1 MNHEYYVVLYGS
13 TVVVDCPFVRRTCD
27 TVAILHCKRIAILQR
42 DELHTPYAMISHQT
56 FPAMS
61 STKDDVVELLGP
73 SEPRQWTWV
82 FRALWS
88 SAPRD
93 DSKVG
98 QWQQGDR
105 GGVSATA
112 ANISSSSRIA
122 SPPCQLQLQ
131 IPDTILFERG
141 EPRKWV
147 GTSRKGIVVRKSFLP
162 PTSSENGNGFSN
174 HRAAASSEIRRRPLA
189 TRRFVSQQ
197 QSSSSKATLDD
208 VEVLQRLDTIRMA
221 FVAFVAQGSLPIEP
235 TTPVCVARYNDGS
248 TELLSNESLQKLG
261 GFYNWRVSLSGL
273 QAYVRPA
280 QTTTGAYD
288 RSSRISN
295 RENDR
300 KRKPKDHVTA
310 LCQPHESAPTS
321 EGSRRRTSSTPTSSS
336 DRAYSNGELTSNFPC
351 EKTPPDTGTTPMDY
365 APIATRQR
373 LSAFALDVVTTDIAW
388 VVETSY
394 AWPKEPRSHRLGK
407 KVTTA
412 LNGDTFVGGSGT
424 HGESSSSRKV
434 LLCGTGG
441 GERPPWPS
449 SRVQISRLEAE
460 FITDD
465 TGCAWFSYATRVM
478 VQTVT
483 KEPKVVG
490 SLERQGAKRKRLREE
505 AAVAA
510 SVAARELRALVAL
523 ACRRGLNAEEV
534 FCHFGVGV
542 CGRAG
547 KEEVVK
553 GMATLGISL
562 SMDGAAM
569 LVKLVIAARSGST
582 DGQSSTTVPSSVSQG
597 NLEQLLLEK
606 GVRTTTGD
614 ISTTIDSKASHVA
627 TKIPVQVVRKNNCPG
642 LMSTPLLQRH
652 HFTAD
657 DLWKF
662 ARTAPEE
669 TWSKAEVS
677 SEPNGYENDDNDD
690 GGGENLIRGRGS
702 ARKVGPDERGVSD
715 DNEKTTMEKSTKTK
729 RRRTSGDVTS
739 DRRGL
744 GWAESHSNSY
754 NASISTG
761 RGSAL
766 LAEKK
771 SSTTRRGRWRQKKK
785 QGSTSASL
793 YRDDHCDSAA
803 SKKQEAKQV
812 LSSSNVTP
820 ISMPVSIDGESFR
833 CASGLAENETVTTPP
848 RSTTCSDVPDRNVT
862 SAAGRGNDLHRGE
875 SGKLHNAGASSRTK
889 GSVQGAKVLRSTD
902 CDNPGVLASF
912 PCDNPLAEAAF
923 GKDRVFHVKRCV
935 QYGFAERIA
944 RFV

>member
-1 MNHEYYVVLYGS
+1 
-13 TVVVDCPFVRRTCD
+13 
-27 TVAILHCKRIAILQR
+27 
-42 DELHTPYAMISHQT
+42 
-56 FPAMS
+56 MS
-61 STKDDVVELLGP
+61 SSKDDVVELLGP
-73 SEPRQWTWV
+73 SESRQWTWV

-93 DSKVG
+93 GRKVG
-98 QWQQGDR
+98 QWQQSGRGD
-105 GGVSATA
+105 VSTTA
-112 ANISSSSRIA
+112 ASISSSSRIA

-147 GTSRKGIVVRKSFLP
+147 GTSREGIVVRKSFLP
-162 PTSSENGNGFSN
+162 PASSSDNGNGFCN
-174 HRAAASSEIRRRPLA
+174 QRAAASSEIRRRPLA
-189 TRRFVSQQ
+189 TRRFGSQQ
-197 QSSSSKATLDD
+197 QSSLSKATLDD

-221 FVAFVAQGSLPIEP
+221 FVAFVAQGSIPTEP

-248 TELLSNESLQKLG
+248 TELLSNESLQQLG

-300 KRKPKDHVTA
+300 KRKSKGHVTA
-310 LCQPHESAPTS
+310 LCQATHESAPTS

-336 DRAYSNGELTSNFPC
+336 DRAYSNGDLLSNFPR
-351 EKTPPDTGTTPMDY
+351 EKTPPDTGTAPMDY

-373 LSAFALDVVTTDIAW
+373 LSAFGLDAATTDIAW

-407 KVTTA
+407 KLTTA
-412 LNGDTFVGGSGT
+412 LNGDTSVGGSGSYDD
-424 HGESSSSRKV
+424 SSSSRQV
-434 LLCGTGG
+434 ILCGAGG
-441 GERPPWPS
+441 GGRPPWPS

-460 FITDD
+460 FVTDD
-465 TGCAWFSYATRVM
+465 TGCAWFIYATRVT
-478 VQTVT
+478 VQTVA
-483 KEPKVVG
+483 KEPKVLG

-505 AAVAA
+505 ATVAA

-534 FCHFGVGV
+534 FCHFDVGG

-569 LVKLVIAARSGST
+569 LVKLVIAAGSGST
-582 DGQSSTTVPSSVSQG
+582 DGQSATTVPSSASQG
-597 NLEQLLLEK
+597 KLEQLLLEK
-606 GVRTTTGD
+606 SVRTTTGD

-627 TKIPVQVVRKNNCPG
+627 TKISDQVVGKNNRTG
-642 LMSTPLLQRH
+642 LTSTPLRLRH

-662 ARTAPEE
+662 ARTAPGE
-669 TWSKAEVS
+669 TRSKVEVK
-677 SEPNGYENDDNDD
+677 SEPNRYENDDNDD
-690 GGGENLIRGRGS
+690 GDGETLTRGRRS
-702 ARKVGPDERGVSD
+702 ARRVGPDERMISD
-715 DNEKTTMEKSTKTK
+715 DNEKTTIEKSMKSK
-729 RRRTSGDVTS
+729 RRRTSGGVTS

-744 GWAESHSNSY
+744 GWDESHSNGN
-754 NASISTG
+754 NASTSTG
-761 RGSAL
+761 RGSVL
-766 LAEKK
+766 LTEKK
-771 SSTTRRGRWRQKKK
+771 SSATRRGRWRLKTK

-793 YRDDHCDSAA
+793 YRDDHCDSVA
-803 SKKQEAKQV
+803 SKKQDAKQI
-812 LSSSNVTP
+812 LCSSTVTP
-820 ISMPVSIDGESFR
+820 SLMPVSIDDESSQR
-833 CASGLAENETVTTPP
+833 ASGLAENETVTTPP
-848 RSTTCSDVPDRNVT
+848 RSTTCSDVPNRNVT
-862 SAAGRGNDLHRGE
+862 SAASRGSGLHRGE
-875 SGKLHNAGASSRTK
+875 PGKLRNAGASSRTK
-889 GSVQGAKVLRSTD
+889 GSALGAKVLRSTD
-902 CDNPGVLASF
+902 CDNPGVLTSF
-912 PCDNPLAEAAF
+912 PCDDPLAEAAF

-935 QYGFAERIA
+935 QCGFAERIA
-944 RFV
+944 RFCSLHRVQAVIGGAKKG